1 LKKTAY
7 IGLGSNLGDG
17 LRTLQQAWREVGN
30 AAEVSLISLSSPYL
44 SAPVGMES
52 SNWFTNAVGRLETSL
67 PPEELLRLLM
77 EVESAFGRRRDSKI
91 EGYQDRTLDLDILY
105 FGETVMHT
113 EMLTL
118 PHPCLKDRLFVLKP
132 LAEVAP
138 DYHDP
143 ADCLTPMEK
152 LEQLERQ
159 MTEGHVPEQNI
170 SRSEWP
176 RDDV

>member
-1 LKKTAY
+1 M
-7 IGLGSNLGDG
+7 
-17 LRTLQQAWREVGN
+17 
-30 AAEVSLISLSSPYL
+30 ISLSSPYI

-52 SNWFTNAVGRLETSL
+52 SNWFTNAVGRLETTL
-67 PPEELLRLLM
+67 PPEELLRHLM
-77 EVESAFGRRRDSKI
+77 EVESTFGRRRDNNIK
-91 EGYQDRTLDLDILY
+91 GYQDRTLDLDILY
-105 FGETVMHT
+105 FGEVVMHT

-138 DYHDP
+138 DYQDP
-143 ADCLTPMEK
+143 VDGLTPAEK

-159 MTEGHVPEQNI
+159 MTEGHVPVQNI
-170 SRSEWP
+170 SRSQWP